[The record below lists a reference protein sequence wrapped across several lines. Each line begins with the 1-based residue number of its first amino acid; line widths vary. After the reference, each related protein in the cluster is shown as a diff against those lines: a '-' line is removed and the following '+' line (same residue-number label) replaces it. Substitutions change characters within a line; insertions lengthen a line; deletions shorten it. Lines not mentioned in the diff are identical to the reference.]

1 MRRNL
6 KAKVLVP
13 AFVVLLLAA
22 AAAWVSAAS
31 APVPFKGTLSGS
43 ETHTVHPPTMDVNG
57 TATGNGT
64 LLGTFT
70 FRYKGTVNLTTSV
83 SADLSAEF
91 VAANGDTIT
100 ATGHGQG
107 KPTPTISYVTEWY
120 TLTGG
125 TGRFAGATGSF
136 VVTRQVNRSTGAM
149 SGGYDGS
156 IVLGFGK

>member
-22 AAAWVSAAS
+22 AAVWVSAAS
-31 APVPFKGTLSGS
+31 APVPFKGTLTGS
-43 ETHTVHPPTMDVNG
+43 ETHMIHPPTMDVDG
-57 TATGNGT
+57 TATGNAT
-64 LLGTFT
+64 QLGAFT
-70 FRYKGTVNLTTSV
+70 FRYKGTVNLTTSM

-107 KPTPTISYVTEWY
+107 SPRQRSPTLPR
-120 TLTGG
+120 G
-125 TGRFAGATGSF
+125 TRSPAARAGSRAPRAAS
-136 VVTRQVNRSTGAM
+136 S
-149 SGGYDGS
+149 
-156 IVLGFGK
+156 